1 MCAAVSVDVL
11 FRNTQASSSARTS
24 NQSLAPG
31 LRGLKPKTYSLDDR
45 LPTVRILPVLSQ
57 P

>member
-11 FRNTQASSSARTS
+11 FRNTQDSSSARTS